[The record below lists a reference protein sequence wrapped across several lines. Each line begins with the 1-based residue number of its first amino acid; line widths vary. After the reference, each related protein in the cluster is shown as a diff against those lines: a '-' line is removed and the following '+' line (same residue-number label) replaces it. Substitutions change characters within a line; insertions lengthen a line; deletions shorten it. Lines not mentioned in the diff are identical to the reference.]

1 MNSYLQFAKEKLFH
15 AISENE
21 HLLKGIFFTKHGQCV
36 ELKTVRLVTDSN
48 PIGRLAIL
56 IKMRRDWQ
64 SYRFKEKKKNQLPS
78 LSIIDFAIIPLKK
91 PNLENRS
98 EENKEERKTFNLF
111 KKKRRKKKAQ
121 REPSSHSP
129 FPTPLGVASPLK
141 RLLMIEKSGEGNT
154 PPFCA
159 YQPRT
164 TLCSFFAVRS
174 ERIKRG
180 Q

>member
-21 HLLKGIFFTKHGQCV
+21 HLLKVKGIFFTKHGQCV

-91 PNLENRS
+91 PNLVYRS
-98 EENKEERKTFNLF
+98 EENKEERKTFNLL
-111 KKKRRKKKAQ
+111 KKKRRKKNRQADALA
-121 REPSSHSP
+121 RRSRSIAGWNACLGAERPGFEISYSSLRRARVCFLSGQNL
-129 FPTPLGVASPLK
+129 PTSAL
-141 RLLMIEKSGEGNT
+141 
-154 PPFCA
+154 
-159 YQPRT
+159 
-164 TLCSFFAVRS
+164 
-174 ERIKRG
+174 
-180 Q
+180 